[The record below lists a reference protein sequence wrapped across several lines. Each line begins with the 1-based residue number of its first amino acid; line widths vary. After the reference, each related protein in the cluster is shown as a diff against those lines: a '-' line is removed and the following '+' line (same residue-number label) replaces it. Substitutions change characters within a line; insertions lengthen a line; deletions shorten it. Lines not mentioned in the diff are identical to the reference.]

1 MTIVNAMILFYNKQG
16 IKGVKK
22 MNYLVFDIGGTFVKY
37 ALIDDQGHISHKNK
51 IPSLKTGI
59 DDFID
64 SLVQVYQEYKVY
76 DLSGI
81 AISVPG
87 AVDVEK
93 GIIYHG
99 GGLPF
104 LHECCIT
111 EVLSKRCD
119 NLNVAVEN
127 DGKCAGLAEVWLGN
141 ASDVKDAVCMVIG
154 SGIGG
159 AIIKDRKIIRGNR
172 LIAGEISNI
181 IVDYTREQLEQG
193 KSPLSNTYAFKASA
207 ILLTMRVAKLK
218 GLDPKEVTG
227 EKVYEWANQG
237 DEICINALED
247 VYFNIAMQAYNF
259 QYTYDPDVILIGG
272 GISEQPQFIEGIKR
286 YVERIG
292 NFEYHFAHPIIKPCK
307 YNNDSNLLGAL
318 YNFKQIYE

>member
-1 MTIVNAMILFYNKQG
+1 M
-16 IKGVKK
+16 
-22 MNYLVFDIGGTFVKY
+22 YLVFDIGGTFVKY
-37 ALIDDQGHISHKNK
+37 GLITLKGEIVHKNK
-51 IPSLKTGI
+51 IPTQNKEGI
-59 DDFID
+59 EIFID
-64 SLVQVYQEYKVY
+64 SLVEVYHEMKKGYKIE
-76 DLSGI
+76 GI
-81 AISVPG
+81 AISTPG

-93 GIIYHG
+93 GIVYNG
-99 GGLPF
+99 GSLPF
-104 LHECCIT
+104 LHEQCLRDLIS
-111 EVLSKRCD
+111 SKCD
-119 NLNVAVEN
+119 GLNVAVEN
-127 DGKCAGLAEVWLGN
+127 DGKCAGLAEAWIGS
-141 ASDVKDAVCMVIG
+141 AADVKDAVVVAFG
-154 SGIGG
+154 TGIAG
-159 AIIKDRKIIRGNR
+159 AVIKDKKVHRGNR

-193 KSPLSNTYAFKASA
+193 KSPLYNTYAFKASA